1 MTWTEV
7 KDRLQESDIAIV
19 VVRCTEHHGPHLP
32 LGTDSIEVW
41 RITVRAAMKV
51 ADYVKPVI
59 APLIPYGPN
68 IGFGSWGLPFECQ
81 QPGTIHVRLDVI
93 KNLVKDVCRSLIYHG
108 FRKILVMDGCGG
120 HYYALDSAISEVA
133 EETKEKVLLMCIR
146 WHTEFGFDII
156 KEMTESHKIVHA
168 DEAETSIAWAYG
180 ADVRVNK
187 LVNIPETP
195 WRFKSLKSPYSTEGY
210 PMARI
215 AFGGRTK
222 PVWESGIPPDSDN
235 TKASK
240 EKGEKIVEAISDRLA
255 LLLRELKEKSVE
267 DFDELAS

>member
-7 KDRLQESDIAIV
+7 KDRLKESDIAIV
-19 VVRCTEHHGPHLP
+19 VVGCTEEHGPHLP

-41 RITVRAAMKV
+41 GITVRAAMKV
-51 ADYVKPVI
+51 ADEVKPVI

-68 IGFGSWGLPFECQ
+68 IGFGSWVLPFECQ

-120 HYYALDSAISEVA
+120 HRYALAPAVNEVA
-133 EETKEKVLLMCIR
+133 EESKEKVLLMCIR
-146 WHTEFGFDII
+146 WFSEFGFDII
-156 KEMTESHKIVHA
+156 KENTESQKIIHA
-168 DEAETSIAWAYG
+168 DEAETSIAWACG
-180 ADVRVNK
+180 ADVRVDK

-195 WRFKSLKSPYSTEGY
+195 WKFKSLKSPYTDKGH
-210 PMARI
+210 PKARI

-222 PVWESGIPPDSDN
+222 PIWETGIPPDSDN

-255 LLLRELKEKSVE
+255 AVLRELKEKSVE
-267 DFDELAS
+267 DFLMN